1 MYIVD
6 SRPVLDT
13 TEYGKADGPIILT
26 DVFCS
31 GDETSLF
38 DCFHSLR
45 TTSLVH
51 DNDVGV
57 WCHPPGVCVCVCVC
71 LCVCVCVCVVNSV
84 CVCLCVVNSV
94 FVVVCVYIQL
104 CAFCLCMC
112 A

>member
-57 WCHPPGVCVCVCVC
+57 WCHPPGVCVCVCV
-71 LCVCVCVCVVNSV
+71 VNSV

-104 CAFCLCMC
+104 CAFCLCLC